1 MPVAINPKAMLA
13 TLEQRPA
20 GTTNKRHRTVLAVV
34 REHARLEAEPVWDLD
49 RLMATLVPEPAYGV
63 SVEGQPGFRRRLCG
77 RTVEVGLTVME
88 DTHERADEPETWMP
102 R

>member
-34 REHARLEAEPVWDLD
+34 REHARLKPNRSGIWTDSWRPSYPSPHMVCPSRDNRAF
-49 RLMATLVPEPAYGV
+49 A
-63 SVEGQPGFRRRLCG
+63 
-77 RTVEVGLTVME
+77 VGYAGEL
-88 DTHERADEPETWMP
+88 
-102 R
+102 